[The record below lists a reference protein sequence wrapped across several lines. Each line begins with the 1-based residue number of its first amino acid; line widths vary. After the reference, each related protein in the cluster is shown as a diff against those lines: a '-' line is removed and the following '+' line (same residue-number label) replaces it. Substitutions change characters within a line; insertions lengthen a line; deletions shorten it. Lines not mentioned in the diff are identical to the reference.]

1 LELVERA
8 KNEGGHLHDQFIVNT
23 AMVTA
28 LSGKT
33 HKVGGVLEVITS
45 IAEQTNLLALNTA
58 IQAAIAGEQTR
69 GFAVVAHEVRL
80 LATRTIESIE

>member
-1 LELVERA
+1 MVERA
-8 KNEGGHLHDQFIVNT
+8 KDEGGHLHDQVIVNT

-33 HKVGGVLEVITS
+33 HKVGGVLQVIIS

-58 IQAAIAGEQTR
+58 IEAAIAGEQSR
-69 GFAVVAHEVRL
+69 GFAVVVHEVRW